1 MFQVLWIPIIS
12 SIALIILIRYFFRS
26 RIAVTVGLIA
36 VLLSTTLT
44 LLYVI
49 SDQFTGNGITEA
61 TIFHLTYGLS
71 GLNLLHFPSELLF
84 VGGCLLLVS
93 TILAISFPRSSRRP
107 WKWVSIP
114 VEISVLTFALCF
126 SVVVHPAVLEI
137 NHLVR
142 NNWSPSAHPLNGE
155 LAGIDQP
162 SRHSGVKR
170 NLVYLY
176 VESLERT
183 FLDDSIFPSLA
194 NSLRN
199 LEKTSISIR
208 GIGQAPMTDWTIAGM
223 VASQCGIPLATIKAN
238 RNDLGDVEHFVPG
251 ATCLGDILAWSGY
264 HSVYIGGAD
273 LRFAGKQRFYPD
285 HGVLETFGLQDFQD
299 ASGGLLPVSRWGIYD
314 DTLFEKAFDK
324 FKELSAEDPPFALF
338 LLTLDTHPPH
348 GHETPSCRNITYGDG
363 EQPVLNAVECADR
376 LVSEF
381 VRKIEDYAEKQESDT
396 ELLVIVASDHL
407 MMRNDISPIL
417 EANQMRRENLFLARS
432 ASLEPRVVRRE
443 ATTLDLAP
451 TVLSLLGWN
460 VDAMALGRNLLR
472 PEQTLT
478 EKYGKESF
486 FSMLQHWRMS
496 LWKTWL
502 PSEDLASQQGG

>member
-26 RIAVTVGLIA
+26 RIAVTFGLIA

-71 GLNLLHFPSELLF
+71 GLNLLNFPSELLF
-84 VGGCLLLVS
+84 AGGCLSLV
-93 TILAISFPRSSRRP
+93 TMILAISFPRSSRRP

-126 SVVVHPAVLEI
+126 SVVVHPSVLEI
-137 NHLVR
+137 NHIVR
-142 NNWSPSAHPLNGE
+142 NNWLPSAQLLNDE
-155 LAGIDQP
+155 LADIDQP
-162 SRHSGVKR
+162 SSHSGVKR

-183 FLDDSIFPSLA
+183 FLDDAIFPSLA
-194 NSLRN
+194 NNLKD

-223 VASQCGIPLATIKAN
+223 VSSQCGIPLATIKPN
-238 RNDLGDVEHFVPG
+238 RNDLGEVEQFVPG
-251 ATCLGDILAWSGY
+251 ATCIGDILDWSGY
-264 HSVYIGGAD
+264 QNVYIGGAD
-273 LRFAGKQRFYPD
+273 IQFAGKQRFYPD
-285 HGVLETFGLQDFQD
+285 HGVSETFGLKEFQD
-299 ASGGLLPVSRWGIYD
+299 ASAGLLPVSRWGIYD
-314 DTLFEKAFDK
+314 DTLFEKAFDR
-324 FKELSAEDPPFALF
+324 FKELHDGDQPFALF
-338 LLTLDTHPPH
+338 LLTLDTHPPR
-348 GHETPSCRNITYGDG
+348 GHETPSCRNTTYGDG
-363 EQPVLNAVECADR
+363 NQPVLNAVECADR

-381 VRKIEDYAEKQESDT
+381 VRKIEDYADKQESDS

-417 EANQMRRENLFLARS
+417 EANQMRRENLFFARS
-432 ASLEPRVVRRE
+432 QTLEPRVIQRE

-451 TVLSLLGWN
+451 TVLSLLGWDVN
-460 VDAMALGRNLLR
+460 AMALGRNLLQ
-472 PEQTLT
+472 PGQTLT
-478 EKYGKESF
+478 EKYGKERF
-486 FSMLQHWRMS
+486 FSMLQHWRMN

-502 PSEDLASQQGG
+502 PSEATTSQQ